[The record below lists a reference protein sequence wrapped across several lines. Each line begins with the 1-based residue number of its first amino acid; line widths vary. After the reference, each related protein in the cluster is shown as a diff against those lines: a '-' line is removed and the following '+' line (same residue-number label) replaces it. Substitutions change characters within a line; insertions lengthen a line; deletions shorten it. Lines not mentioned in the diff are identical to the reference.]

1 VGQRPTAA
9 EPTTGAAGEVEC
21 EALTVLA
28 GELEGGVGGDQVHGL
43 LLV

>member
-1 VGQRPTAA
+1 VGHHWTAA
-9 EPTTGAAGEVEC
+9 EPATGVAGEVERQ
-21 EALTVLA
+21 ALAVLA